1 MPKLLASLRNLSKE
15 SKITIGFALFW
26 YVALFPGRLGYDY
39 SLAIRM
45 LYKGQSTDQ
54 WTSLYFWFFR
64 VTTFNGRSIALAS
77 LISLSILIIGL
88 NFFINSLPVES
99 QIKSRTLM
107 FMVACPLV
115 GAFGVNV
122 SHDTFLASGILIF
135 VGLIM
140 RQKLDENYKFFH
152 SRLTVLGTTVLLMT
166 NFQGLVVLVTLII
179 FALFTSERKNA
190 IFLLLIIVL
199 IQSFSG
205 IGITKNP
212 PSVRAIHVIAD
223 IKCVTQH
230 PMAKISQSDWNY
242 LTGLAPKEQW
252 LRPVSCSWPDELYS
266 ALPDL
271 DKSKA
276 VIGKDLLTTY
286 ARIFMNNPLVIAES
300 HLQRSRGA
308 LPPPFFQGPDNQVNL
323 DTRLPVGYMTNLA
336 LQSGP
341 GVLHPS
347 IDEPSVHPRYGYLKP
362 LELIAQF
369 LMFIF
374 NQASWF
380 WGWGGLWLWPLVI
393 FIYIRVGRG
402 SIRSTLRVLTPV
414 LALHAFL
421 VFIGPAPLPR
431 YVMSAV
437 LGGIT
442 VTLALMQE
450 TSRKIKEKWERN

>member
-1 MPKLLASLRNLSKE
+1 
-15 SKITIGFALFW
+15 
-26 YVALFPGRLGYDY
+26 
-39 SLAIRM
+39 
-45 LYKGQSTDQ
+45 
-54 WTSLYFWFFR
+54 
-64 VTTFNGRSIALAS
+64 
-77 LISLSILIIGL
+77 
-88 NFFINSLPVES
+88 
-99 QIKSRTLM
+99 
-107 FMVACPLV
+107 
-115 GAFGVNV
+115 
-122 SHDTFLASGILIF
+122 
-135 VGLIM
+135 
-140 RQKLDENYKFFH
+140 
-152 SRLTVLGTTVLLMT
+152 
-166 NFQGLVVLVTLII
+166 
-179 FALFTSERKNA
+179 
-190 IFLLLIIVL
+190 
-199 IQSFSG
+199 
-205 IGITKNP
+205 
-212 PSVRAIHVIAD
+212 
-223 IKCVTQH
+223 
-230 PMAKISQSDWNY
+230 MAKISQSDWNY

-450 TSRKIKEKWERN
+450 TSRKIKKKWERN